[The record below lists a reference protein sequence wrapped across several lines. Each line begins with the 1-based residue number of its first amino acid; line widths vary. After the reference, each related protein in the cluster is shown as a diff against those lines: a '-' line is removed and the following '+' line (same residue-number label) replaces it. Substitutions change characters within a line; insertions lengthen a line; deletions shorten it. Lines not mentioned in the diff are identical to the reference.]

1 MKIRIKGDSV
11 RYRLTRSEVETFSKN
26 GFLSET
32 TQFLSNT
39 LTYALKAVPGQ
50 EELSAN
56 LNNNTITLYFPDAE
70 KEIWFQS
77 ERVGYK
83 HVQVLPDGT
92 RLTLLIEK
100 DFACLDHV
108 DEDQSDNYPNP
119 NKTC

>member
-1 MKIRIKGDSV
+1 MKIRIKGNSV

-32 TQFLSNT
+32 THFLSNT
-39 LTYALKAVPGQ
+39 LTYALKAAPGQ
-50 EELSAN
+50 DELSAD
-56 LNNNTITLYFPDAE
+56 LNNNNITLYFPDTE
-70 KEIWFQS
+70 KEIWYRS